1 MITSIE
7 LVDFLSHS
15 DTKLK
20 FEDGVTIFV
29 GDNGAGKSSI
39 IDAIT
44 FSLFGQHTRKS
55 NKGLIR
61 RGTNQ
66 GYAKI
71 EFSIKDKKY
80 ETVRK
85 IDTKG
90 SLSAIF
96 SETTNNNRVE
106 IAAGERKQFGESMT
120 EQVEKT
126 IGMNFEKLKI
136 ASIVQQGELNSIIN
150 AKPREFKELLNA
162 IIGIDKLD
170 IASDTMQK
178 VTKEFRKKIRTDL
191 GGHDDTDIEFLTKD
205 FEKCQYDIKEAEP
218 EKNQLESQ
226 KKSEHRE
233 LEELLKK
240 EETDTPKR
248 DKINQ
253 LESQKKELLRYVK
266 ETIQGIQQEIQ
277 ENERKIDDCKNCF
290 EELKLKTGF
299 EGKLEK
305 VEEED
310 KEVIKK
316 IQEITTQI
324 VSLKGKQE
332 LKRDKINQ
340 LESQKKELL
349 RYVKETIQG
358 IQQEI
363 QENERKIDDCKNC
376 FEELK
381 LKTGFEGKL
390 EKVEEEDK
398 EVIKKIQEI
407 TTQIVSLKEKEKLAE
422 KLQLKDNKCP
432 VCDSNVEKLNPFFQE
447 EHIKEEIIKLKQDA
461 DLKEKERIMYS
472 QERDRFVGE
481 LQKIRDAEA
490 TLRAHSIKTKEE
502 LVAIQNNTESKKE
515 KLSLA
520 DNENLEQISQ
530 VDDHTKLI
538 FDNILKLELE
548 TKGFDEGELEEEII
562 KLKQDADLKEKE
574 RIMYSQERDRF
585 VGELQK
591 IRDAEATLR
600 AHSIKT
606 KEELVAIQNNTESKK
621 EKLSLADNENLEQIS
636 QVDDHTKLI
645 FDNILKLELETK
657 GFDEGEFKKLKERIV
672 EKRSNLSQI
681 DQRMGG
687 VLEKIE
693 KAKKQSQVIE
703 KSIVELEK
711 VKKYMLR
718 LDKIQSNVF
727 SRDGSVAIS
736 LRSWAL
742 NSISIKASEYLS
754 ILNTK
759 IQRIALSEKAKNVS
773 IACHSKTEVLELE
786 SLSGGEKVSV
796 ALALRLGMA
805 SLLGAS
811 NLNLMILDE
820 PTTHLDTERKKSL
833 VDVLSQLSRI
843 EKSQLPMQFLIITHD
858 AEIFENSNV
867 EQIYKFE
874 SREEGSR
881 VTAL

>member
-20 FEDGVTIFV
+20 FEEGVTIFV

-66 GYAKI
+66 GYSKI
-71 EFSIKDKKY
+71 EFSIKDKQY

-85 IDTKG
+85 IDSKG
-90 SLSAIF
+90 GLSAIF
-96 SETTNNNRVE
+96 SETTNNGRVE

-136 ASIVQQGELNSIIN
+136 ASIVQQGELNTIIN
-150 AKPREFKELLNA
+150 AKPKEFKELLNA

-170 IASDTMQK
+170 IASESMKK
-178 VTKEFRKKIRTDL
+178 VTKEFREKIRTDL
-191 GGHDDTDIEFLTKD
+191 GYDDTHIEILTKD
-205 FEKCQYDIKEAEP
+205 FKKYQYEIKETEP
-218 EKNQLESQ
+218 EKNQLELQ
-226 KKSEHRE
+226 KKEIDKE
-233 LEELLKK
+233 LVELQEK
-240 EETDTPKR
+240 EEIETPKR

-253 LESQKKELLRYVK
+253 LELQKKELVRYVK
-266 ETIQGIQQEIQ
+266 ETIEGIQQEIK
-277 ENERKIDDCKNCF
+277 ENERKIHDCKNCF
-290 EELKLKTGF
+290 EELKLKTDF
-299 EGKLEK
+299 ERKLEK

-316 IQEITTQI
+316 IQEIT
-324 VSLKGKQE
+324 S
-332 LKRDKINQ
+332 
-340 LESQKKELL
+340 
-349 RYVKETIQG
+349 
-358 IQQEI
+358 
-363 QENERKIDDCKNC
+363 
-376 FEELK
+376 
-381 LKTGFEGKL
+381 
-390 EKVEEEDK
+390 
-398 EVIKKIQEI
+398 
-407 TTQIVSLKEKEKLAE
+407 QIVSLKEKEKLAE

-447 EHIKEEIIKLKQDA
+447 KHIKEELIKLKQEV

-472 QERDRFVGE
+472 QERDRFVAE

-502 LVAIQNNTESKKE
+502 LVAIQNNTEIKKE
-515 KLSLA
+515 KISLA
-520 DNENLEQISQ
+520 NNENLEEISQ
-530 VDDHTKLI
+530 IDDHTKLI
-538 FDNILKLELE
+538 F
-548 TKGFDEGELEEEII
+548 
-562 KLKQDADLKEKE
+562 
-574 RIMYSQERDRF
+574 R
-585 VGELQK
+585 
-591 IRDAEATLR
+591 
-600 AHSIKT
+600 
-606 KEELVAIQNNTESKK
+606 
-621 EKLSLADNENLEQIS
+621 
-636 QVDDHTKLI
+636 
-645 FDNILKLELETK
+645 NILKLELETK
-657 GFDEGEFKKLKERIV
+657 GFDEGEFKNLKDSIV

-681 DQRMGG
+681 DQHMGG

-693 KAKKQSQVIE
+693 KAKKQSSVIE
-703 KSIVELEK
+703 KSILELEK
-711 VKKYMLR
+711 VKKYMSR
-718 LDKIQSNVF
+718 LDKIQSSVF
-727 SRDGSVAIS
+727 SRDGSVATS

-742 NSISIKASEYLS
+742 NSISIKASDYLS

-759 IQRIALSEKAKNVS
+759 IQRIALSEKARDVS

-874 SREEGSR
+874 SGEEGSK

>member
-29 GDNGAGKSSI
+29 GDNGAGKSSV

-44 FSLFGQHTRKS
+44 FSLFGQHARKS

-61 RGTNQ
+61 RGANQ

-71 EFSIKDKKY
+71 EFSIKDKQY

-90 SLSAIF
+90 RLSAIF

-126 IGMNFEKLKI
+126 IGLNFEKLKI
-136 ASIVQQGELNSIIN
+136 ASIVQQGELNAIIN
-150 AKPREFKELLNA
+150 AKPKEFKELLNA

-170 IASDTMQK
+170 IASESMKK
-178 VTKEFRKKIRTDL
+178 VTKEFREKIRTDL
-191 GGHDDTDIEFLTKD
+191 GYDDTHIDILTKD
-205 FEKCQYDIKEAEP
+205 FEKNQYEIKKVEP
-218 EKNQLESQ
+218 EKNQLELQ
-226 KKSEHRE
+226 KKETHKE

-240 EETDTPKR
+240 EEIETPKR

-253 LESQKKELLRYVK
+253 LELQKKELVRYVK

-290 EELKLKTGF
+290 EELKLKTDF
-299 EGKLEK
+299 E
-305 VEEED
+305 
-310 KEVIKK
+310 
-316 IQEITTQI
+316 
-324 VSLKGKQE
+324 
-332 LKRDKINQ
+332 R
-340 LESQKKELL
+340 
-349 RYVKETIQG
+349 
-358 IQQEI
+358 
-363 QENERKIDDCKNC
+363 
-376 FEELK
+376 
-381 LKTGFEGKL
+381 KL

-432 VCDSNVEKLNPFFQE
+432 VCDSIVEKLNPFFQE
-447 EHIKEEIIKLKQDA
+447 EHIKEEIIKLKQDV

-472 QERDRFVGE
+472 QERDRFAGE

-502 LVAIQNNTESKKE
+502 LVTIKNNTEIKKG

-520 DNENLEQISQ
+520 NNENLEEISQ
-530 VDDHTKLI
+530 IDDHTKLI
-538 FDNILKLELE
+538 F
-548 TKGFDEGELEEEII
+548 
-562 KLKQDADLKEKE
+562 
-574 RIMYSQERDRF
+574 S
-585 VGELQK
+585 
-591 IRDAEATLR
+591 
-600 AHSIKT
+600 
-606 KEELVAIQNNTESKK
+606 
-621 EKLSLADNENLEQIS
+621 
-636 QVDDHTKLI
+636 
-645 FDNILKLELETK
+645 NILKLELETK
-657 GFDEGEFKKLKERIV
+657 GFDEGEFKNLKERIV
-672 EKRSNLSQI
+672 EKRSSLSRI
-681 DQRMGG
+681 DQQMGG

-693 KAKKQSQVIE
+693 KAKKQSEVIE
-703 KSIVELEK
+703 KSILELEK
-711 VKKYMLR
+711 VKKYMSR
-718 LDKIQSNVF
+718 LDKIQSSVF
-727 SRDGSVAIS
+727 SRDGSVATS

-742 NSISIKASEYLS
+742 NSISIKASDYLS

-759 IQRIALSEKAKNVS
+759 IQRIALSEKARDVS
-773 IACHSKTEVLELE
+773 ISCHSKTEVLELE

-874 SREEGSR
+874 SREEGSK

>member
-71 EFSIKDKKY
+71 EFSIKDKQY

-226 KKSEHRE
+226 KKSVHRE

-240 EETDTPKR
+240 EETDTP
-248 DKINQ
+248 
-253 LESQKKELLRYVK
+253 
-266 ETIQGIQQEIQ
+266 
-277 ENERKIDDCKNCF
+277 
-290 EELKLKTGF
+290 
-299 EGKLEK
+299 
-305 VEEED
+305 
-310 KEVIKK
+310 
-316 IQEITTQI
+316 
-324 VSLKGKQE
+324 
-332 LKRDKINQ
+332 KRDKINQ

-515 KLSLA
+515 KLP
-520 DNENLEQISQ
+520 
-530 VDDHTKLI
+530 
-538 FDNILKLELE
+538 
-548 TKGFDEGELEEEII
+548 
-562 KLKQDADLKEKE
+562 
-574 RIMYSQERDRF
+574 
-585 VGELQK
+585 
-591 IRDAEATLR
+591 
-600 AHSIKT
+600 
-606 KEELVAIQNNTESKK
+606 
-621 EKLSLADNENLEQIS
+621 LADNENLEQIS

>member
-20 FEDGVTIFV
+20 FEEGVTIFV

-71 EFSIKDKKY
+71 EFSIKDKQY

-136 ASIVQQGELNSIIN
+136 ASIVQQGELNAIIN
-150 AKPREFKELLNA
+150 AKPKEFKELLNA

-170 IASDTMQK
+170 IASESMKK
-178 VTKEFRKKIRTDL
+178 VTKEFREKIRTDL
-191 GGHDDTDIEFLTKD
+191 GYDDTHIDILTKD
-205 FEKCQYDIKEAEP
+205 FEKNQYEIKEAEP
-218 EKNQLESQ
+218 EKNQLELQ
-226 KKSEHRE
+226 KKEIHKE
-233 LEELLKK
+233 LEELQKK
-240 EETDTPKR
+240 EGIETPKR

-253 LESQKKELLRYVK
+253 LELQKKELLRYVK

-290 EELKLKTGF
+290 EELKLKTDF
-299 EGKLEK
+299 E
-305 VEEED
+305 
-310 KEVIKK
+310 
-316 IQEITTQI
+316 
-324 VSLKGKQE
+324 
-332 LKRDKINQ
+332 R
-340 LESQKKELL
+340 
-349 RYVKETIQG
+349 
-358 IQQEI
+358 
-363 QENERKIDDCKNC
+363 
-376 FEELK
+376 
-381 LKTGFEGKL
+381 KL

-432 VCDSNVEKLNPFFQE
+432 VCDSIVEKLNPFFQE
-447 EHIKEEIIKLKQDA
+447 EHIKEEIIKLKQGV

-472 QERDRFVGE
+472 QERDRFAGE

-502 LVAIQNNTESKKE
+502 LVAIKNNTEIKKG

-520 DNENLEQISQ
+520 NNENLEEISQ
-530 VDDHTKLI
+530 IDDHTKLI
-538 FDNILKLELE
+538 FSNILKLELE
-548 TKGFDEGELEEEII
+548 TKGFDEGAIEGEII
-562 KLKQDADLKEKE
+562 KLKQGVDLKEKE

-585 VGELQK
+585 AGELQK

-606 KEELVAIQNNTESKK
+606 KEELVAIKNNTEIKK
-621 EKLSLADNENLEQIS
+621 GKLSLANNENLEEIS
-636 QVDDHTKLI
+636 QIDDHTKLI
-645 FDNILKLELETK
+645 FSNILKLELETK
-657 GFDEGEFKKLKERIV
+657 GFDEGEFKNLKERIV
-672 EKRSNLSQI
+672 EKRGSLSRI
-681 DQRMGG
+681 DQQMGG

-693 KAKKQSQVIE
+693 KAKKQSEVIE
-703 KSIVELEK
+703 KSILELEK
-711 VKKYMLR
+711 VKKYMSR
-718 LDKIQSNVF
+718 LDKIQSSVF
-727 SRDGSVAIS
+727 SRDGSVATS

-742 NSISIKASEYLS
+742 NSISIKASDYLS

-759 IQRIALSEKAKNVS
+759 IQRIALSEKARDVS

-874 SREEGSR
+874 SRDEGSK